1 VIGDQPPSGKE
12 VINIFFGGGR
22 KTASKLTRDPIIK
35 YLRYKE
41 VVKLHT
47 YSWCRNLQVNWVGHK
62 NYWKKIGNNDFYPVE
77 TNL

>member
-1 VIGDQPPSGKE
+1 LFYVIGDQPPSGKE

-47 YSWCRNLQVNWVGHK
+47 YS
-62 NYWKKIGNNDFYPVE
+62 
-77 TNL
+77 